1 MQNRESSEH
10 DETRKRKRERDER
23 EELYYRRGERNDD
36 EWFYID
42 HSGTVQGPFDS
53 QSMSMWT
60 IAGRFSYAPRIK
72 LKQWSQ
78 FHSIAVVFPRSAT
91 AFKQMVREPGTTVV
105 REMMT
110 RPQQSQS
117 QQRPQPESIALNKRI
132 TAAQSWQEV
141 LQVLRAARP
150 SVVRAVDV
158 ATAFHRVAKAGSRAR
173 QGPQKAELGFLLSL
187 LETKIGDFKPQ
198 GVANTLWAY
207 ATLGLAPS
215 ASVMDKLSSAVERLA
230 RDFNPQ
236 GVTNTL
242 WALCVLQ
249 MEPPRLLAIRASQLE
264 AAFTEENLEQI
275 SYAHLVGQALGWSLQ
290 LPVELVQQAQS
301 VQRRRAQQP
310 TASQLQRRVYEAL
323 QGLGLEPQ
331 LEAPT
336 DDGLFSVDM
345 ALAAN
350 ERDGWPKTAVEV
362 DGPHHFTSS
371 GGKNGSTILRDFL
384 LERRY
389 GFRVVSLPYFE
400 IDKARTDADLQAYLS
415 AKMASSRP

>member
-1 MQNRESSEH
+1 
-10 DETRKRKRERDER
+10 
-23 EELYYRRGERNDD
+23 
-36 EWFYID
+36 
-42 HSGTVQGPFDS
+42 
-53 QSMSMWT
+53 
-60 IAGRFSYAPRIK
+60 
-72 LKQWSQ
+72 
-78 FHSIAVVFPRSAT
+78 
-91 AFKQMVREPGTTVV
+91 
-105 REMMT
+105 MMP
-110 RPQQSQS
+110 RPQQSQN
-117 QQRPQPESIALNKRI
+117 QQKPRPESIALNKQI

-141 LQVLRAARP
+141 LQVLRAASP
-150 SVVRAVDV
+150 SIVSAVNV

-187 LETKIGDFKPQ
+187 LETKIDDFDPQ
-198 GVANTLWAY
+198 HVANTLWAY

-230 RDFNPQ
+230 RDFDPQ
-236 GVTNTL
+236 GVANTL

-264 AAFTEENLEQI
+264 AAFTDEYLEQI

-301 VQRRRAQQP
+301 VQRRTAQQP

-323 QGLGLEPQ
+323 RGLGLEPQ

-345 ALAAN
+345 ALTAN
-350 ERDGWPKTAVEV
+350 ERDGVPKTAVEV